1 VAVSDPIP
9 PVSRY
14 RPDIDGLRALAILAV
29 IINHFDKRALPG
41 GFLGVDI
48 FFVISGF
55 VISGALLARQFDRGA
70 DFFADFYVRRVKRLW
85 PALILLVAIVG
96 FLICLVNPNPGL
108 ALQTGIASLIGA
120 SNLLLYRLQTDYFAS
135 STELNVFTHTWSLG
149 VEEQFYIVYPFL
161 FWTCGLGRKRRAR
174 PTVFVVVIAVLSLLS
189 LLLYGWLKPGDPDAA
204 FYLMPSRFWEMGLGC
219 LACFWMR
226 NSRVTGGSWLA
237 PLICLLIMSSA
248 LVIPP
253 SLSPV
258 PTILVAFSTTLLLVT
273 IASNALLLRFLSLP
287 GLVWIGLLSYSL
299 YLWHWPILALSRWT
313 IGIHWWTVPFQLL
326 LIYLISHGSYRW
338 IEHPLRHATWSRTPW
353 GTFTAGAG
361 ASVACAGFLLVLARP
376 LEGRLFLGQSN
387 RLLDAYLEKPIP
399 ETPIC
404 NLFEEPKS
412 VISAMPGCGFDAS
425 PGRPVVY
432 LLGDSHIHQFRSAIA
447 SFARSK
453 GAGFVGVW
461 GNACPFP
468 ALPAYAFP
476 GDAVKQKCIASQG
489 ALADQILRRIKPGDL
504 VFIGDYLTAY
514 FTSVGGGVQL
524 ERAREDYS
532 LRLRGIAEQFVDKG
546 ATVVLYLNAPRFPGL
561 EGMSEGYCYPQWFKP
576 VLSPNCRVDAR
587 SFLDSRQKGFG
598 WIKPWADGKQRIFWD
613 GVDPTTCHGAYCL
626 ATHYKDEAHF
636 MDYYSAYIFNQFVS
650 RHALLLGGIS
660 GRDSGDRKV
669 AVQR

>member
-1 VAVSDPIP
+1 
-9 PVSRY
+9 
-14 RPDIDGLRALAILAV
+14 
-29 IINHFDKRALPG
+29 
-41 GFLGVDI
+41 
-48 FFVISGF
+48 
-55 VISGALLARQFDRGA
+55 
-70 DFFADFYVRRVKRLW
+70 
-85 PALILLVAIVG
+85 
-96 FLICLVNPNPGL
+96 
-108 ALQTGIASLIGA
+108 
-120 SNLLLYRLQTDYFAS
+120 
-135 STELNVFTHTWSLG
+135 
-149 VEEQFYIVYPFL
+149 
-161 FWTCGLGRKRRAR
+161 
-174 PTVFVVVIAVLSLLS
+174 
-189 LLLYGWLKPGDPDAA
+189 
-204 FYLMPSRFWEMGLGC
+204 MGLGC

-226 NSRVTGGSWLA
+226 NRRAPGGSWLA

-258 PTILVAFSTTLLLVT
+258 STILVAFSTTLLM
-273 IASNALLLRFLSLP
+273 ISISSNALLLKFFSSP

-299 YLWHWPILALSRWT
+299 YLWHWPVLALSRWT

-326 LIYLISHGSYRW
+326 LIYLISYGSYRW
-338 IEHPLRHATWSRTPW
+338 IESPLRHATWSRTPW
-353 GTFTAGAG
+353 GTFAAGAG
-361 ASVACAGFLLVLARP
+361 ASFACAGFLLVLARP
-376 LEGRLFLGQSN
+376 LEGRLFLGKSN
-387 RLLDAYLEKPIP
+387 RLLDAYLEQPIP

-404 NLFEEPKS
+404 NLFDEPKS

-425 PGRPVVY
+425 PGKPVVY

-476 GDAVKQKCIASQG
+476 GNAVKQKCIASQT

-532 LRLRGIAEQFVDKG
+532 KRLRGIAEKFDDKG

-576 VLSPNCRVDAR
+576 VLSENCRVDAK
-587 SFLDSRQKGFG
+587 SFLDLRQKGFG
-598 WIKPWADGKQRIFWD
+598 WIKQWADGKRRIFWD
-613 GVDPTTCHGAYCL
+613 GVDPTTCNGSYCL
-626 ATHYKDEAHF
+626 ASHYKDEAHF

-650 RHALLLGGIS
+650 RHAHLLGSS
-660 GRDSGDRKV
+660 GADRGDRK
-669 AVQR
+669 AAAPR